1 MAVRFYL
8 CPIETI
14 TDARGRTVRRPAYY
28 TAAGIS
34 RIEMND
40 YGNEPTCLLA
50 ADVTPA
56 QHTAL
61 VANADVSAFPVD
73 LDSLVGANL
82 ATVKT
87 ALESKNLPADDVTA
101 NTPYRII
108 LRWIIAIFSITTSS
122 PLFDGVVT
130 LDTTLGQL
138 TATQRAELKASAES
152 SGYSTAGLTL
162 QSTIR
167 EALRKAVGAAGPRTM
182 LGVVI

>member
-8 CPIETI
+8 APMETI
-14 TDARGRTVRRPAYY
+14 TDARNRQVRRAKYI
-28 TAAGIS
+28 AALGITTS
-34 RIEMND
+34 ALND

-73 LDSLVGANL
+73 LDSTPGANL
-82 ATVKT
+82 ATVQS
-87 ALESKNLPADDVTA
+87 ALETRNLPADDVTA

-108 LRWIIAIFSITTSS
+108 LRWIIAIFSITTAQ
-122 PLFDGVVT
+122 PLFTGGVT
-130 LDTTLGQL
+130 MDTTLGAL
-138 TATQRAELKASAES
+138 TAQQRAELQANAQSA
-152 SGYSTAGLTL
+152 GYSTTGLTL

-167 EALRKAVGAAGPRTM
+167 QALRRAITDAGPRTL
-182 LGVVI
+182 LGVAI